1 MKKIKNI
8 GKKIVHIGVDTL
20 MPGDEIIASENAV
33 EAPAIQVLAKHGI
46 LIISDDTT
54 TADVPKTADATKPV
68 ADEAEAVT
76 ESGAKKP
83 SKKASAPTK

>member
-20 MPGDEIIASENAV
+20 MPGDEIRASENAV

-46 LIISDDTT
+46 LIISDDIPST
-54 TADVPKTADATKPV
+54 DVSKTP
-68 ADEAEAVT
+68 DETRPASNEGEAVT
-76 ESGAKKP
+76 ESGTKKP
-83 SKKASAPTK
+83 GKKASTPTK